1 MCQMIRPACVVANFF
16 ASTGRETVQL
26 RELRRVCESAEK
38 TANDNDCVIDWSR
51 YAVMAISDEYGD
63 LFIIQDGKV
72 RKTKRFEEYARAE
85 FVENEFNYCIPSPVI
100 ESLRTGFGAF
110 ASAF

>member
-16 ASTGRETVQL
+16 ASTHRESVQL

-63 LFIIQDGKV
+63 LFIIQDGEV
-72 RKTKRFEEYARAE
+72 RKTKRFQE
-85 FVENEFNYCIPSPVI
+85 FVSANFVEDEFNYSIPPSVLD
-100 ESLRTGFGAF
+100 SLKAEF
-110 ASAF
+110 SACAV